1 MGAERLALPGPGQA
15 EIPAGTPRGFLALH
29 LLPGGPQPP
38 GKGQERRGEGRG
50 QGGTFGAVPSPGW
63 ARGGAAGAAART
75 RQRFPQ
81 RCACTRGKHWARL
94 RFLLFLPGVTV
105 RRCPP
110 QTLFCHPTGAAL
122 LSLSGS
128 CFKTPSS
135 FAAHLFSPLLAALL
149 LVRGCLPAD
158 GQQGFPALGE
168 GHLEHLPG
176 QERGK
181 DRAQGTASPPG
192 MRWKSHRYLSC
203 PSHRDGFFNG
213 VFTTDVAL
221 LLLVPLR
228 VTAMGCVRHGRERC
242 TTAAAPVLGAG
253 GRGGSRQRGRGAGC
267 SHSCSW
273 TSCPFGGSRL
283 RCSEAGFGCWV
294 CEAPSSRL
302 SGCRITAGARGALPT
317 RA

>member
-29 LLPGGPQPP
+29 LLPGRPQPP
-38 GKGQERRGEGRG
+38 CKGQERRREGRG
-50 QGGTFGAVPSPGW
+50 HSGTFGAVPSPGW

-81 RCACTRGKHWARL
+81 RCACTRGKHRARL

-110 QTLFCHPTGAAL
+110 QTPFCQPTGAAL
-122 LSLSGS
+122 LSLSG
-128 CFKTPSS
+128 FNLPPPSLPTS
-135 FAAHLFSPLLAALL
+135 SLPSLQLFYLCVDVCQQTASKDSRLLGKDIWNIFLDRNAVRTGHRAPRPR
-149 LVRGCLPAD
+149 RGCAGKATVTYRGTRTGMGFLMVFLP
-158 GQQGFPALGE
+158 L
-168 GHLEHLPG
+168 
-176 QERGK
+176 
-181 DRAQGTASPPG
+181 
-192 MRWKSHRYLSC
+192 M
-203 PSHRDGFFNG
+203 
-213 VFTTDVAL
+213 L
-221 LLLVPLR
+221 LYCCWFLC

-253 GRGGSRQRGRGAGC
+253 RRGGSRQRGRGAGC

-283 RCSEAGFGCWV
+283 RCSEVGFGCWV

-302 SGCRITAGARGALPT
+302 SSCRITAGARGTLPT